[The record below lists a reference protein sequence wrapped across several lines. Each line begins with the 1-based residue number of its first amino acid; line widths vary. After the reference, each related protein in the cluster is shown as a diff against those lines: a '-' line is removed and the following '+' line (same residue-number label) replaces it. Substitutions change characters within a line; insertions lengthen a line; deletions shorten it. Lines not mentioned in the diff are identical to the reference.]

1 MKPLYIFD
9 LDGTL
14 ADIDHRRHLVQNKKE
29 ICSACKGTGGII
41 YMPPCA
47 SCNGKGERNG
57 ESQPNWPEFYR
68 LCVNDTPKWP
78 VINTMIALARQGAD
92 VWIWS
97 GRSAEVMNET
107 REWLQRYIPG
117 DELEEVELCMRR
129 EGDYTP
135 DEQLK
140 AGWYDAL
147 TEYDQRRLVA
157 IFDDRQKVVDM
168 WRSKGL
174 TCFQVAPG
182 NF

>member
-14 ADIDHRRHLVQNKKE
+14 ADIEHRRYLLSPHNCDYCFDPDPYLRKNNMRSCKE
-29 ICSACKGTGGII
+29 CNSTGEIK
-41 YMPPCA
+41 A
-47 SCNGKGERNG
+47 D
-57 ESQPNWPEFYR
+57 WPEFYQ
-68 LCVNDTPKWP
+68 LCVHDTPKWP
-78 VINTMIALARQGAD
+78 VIDTLIALARQGAD

-97 GRSAEVMNET
+97 GRSSEVMKET

-147 TEYDQRRLVA
+147 TDYDQRRLVA

>member
-14 ADIDHRRHLVQNKKE
+14 ADIEHRRHLVQKS
-29 ICSACKGTGGII
+29 ICPCCGGVVFVDLE
-41 YMPPCA
+41 PTNFCE
-47 SCNGKGERNG
+47 SCNGTGWKK
-57 ESQPNWPEFYR
+57 PDWPEFYR
-68 LCVNDTPKWP
+68 QCVHDTPKWP
-78 VINTMIALARQGAD
+78 VINTLISLARQGAD

-97 GRSAEVMNET
+97 GRSSEVMNET
-107 REWLQRYIPG
+107 REWLQRYIPS
-117 DELEEVELCMRR
+117 DELEEIELCMRR

-147 TEYDQRRLVA
+147 TDYDQRRLVA

>member
-14 ADIDHRRHLVQNKKE
+14 ADIEHRRHLIQKT
-29 ICSACKGTGGII
+29 ICSACGGVV
-41 YMPPCA
+41 MTFPKPKQVCEPC
-47 SCNGKGERNG
+47 GGVG
-57 ESQPNWPEFYR
+57 YTTPDWPEFYR
-68 LCVNDTPKWP
+68 QCVNDEPKWP
-78 VINTMIALARQGAD
+78 IIDTLIALARQGAD

-97 GRSAEVMNET
+97 GRSSEVMNET
-107 REWLQRYIPG
+107 REWLQQYIPS
-117 DELEEVELCMRR
+117 DELEEIELCMRR

-147 TEYDQRRLVA
+147 TDYDQRRLVA